1 MTTNA
6 KATDEIETYVQ
17 KSIPI
22 SYVRMWERNRKEY
35 AAILKLIPKD
45 DMKSWYSVGIHQNA
59 TWVIDALHDNAKDA
73 EDSALTAPLL
83 MSMVAFHDPY
93 TIGFIRAPNKTNTV
107 EKMRIGYMLDVTEGI
122 LKKCKLWYLVSVRW

>member
-1 MTTNA
+1 MAA
-6 KATDEIETYVQ
+6 KFSESYIQ
-17 KSIPI
+17 KNI
-22 SYVRMWERNRKEY
+22 SGQCAEMWDVYRHEY

-45 DMKSWYSVGIHQNA
+45 AMKSWYSVGIHQNA

-93 TIGFIRAPNKTNTV
+93 TIGFIRAPNKTNTI